1 MRKYFFFDID
11 GTLTTPLTAD
21 YPESTRE
28 AIRLLQARGH
38 FVSIATGRMQS
49 DAWQVATELG
59 ITAAVSDGGNAVTL
73 DGQIIYDEGLPL
85 EACFQMLSATDTEKH
100 PWAIAPYNKKLR
112 ITTSASYL
120 DKVKD
125 RYYETVVDP
134 SFDFRSVSTIHKIFV
149 ACHKE
154 ELSDIPLCGLPYV
167 WFRSDTMLLEPIHK
181 ERGIQEIQ
189 KRFSIPDSD
198 IIVFGDGTNDRTM
211 FRPEWFSVAMGNAKP
226 DLKEKAKYITTR
238 ADKDG
243 IYNACKHFG
252 WI

>member
-28 AIRLLQARGH
+28 AMLQARGH

-100 PWAIAPYNKKLR
+100 PWAVATKN
-112 ITTSASYL
+112 SASPPPHL
-120 DKVKD
+120 
-125 RYYETVVDP
+125 T
-134 SFDFRSVSTIHKIFV
+134 
-149 ACHKE
+149 
-154 ELSDIPLCGLPYV
+154 
-167 WFRSDTMLLEPIHK
+167 
-181 ERGIQEIQ
+181 
-189 KRFSIPDSD
+189 
-198 IIVFGDGTNDRTM
+198 
-211 FRPEWFSVAMGNAKP
+211 
-226 DLKEKAKYITTR
+226 
-238 ADKDG
+238 
-243 IYNACKHFG
+243 
-252 WI
+252 